1 MKTKARVVHVYL
13 ATAEART
20 APGLIKGER
29 YSLLIFCRGPEGK
42 PAQERAARLCAAEAG
57 WTSIEIERWR
67 KLPATARPAEPTL
80 LAAFDEALREGGAV
94 VAHRRRE
101 GR

>member
-1 MKTKARVVHVYL
+1 MARAYEVHVYL
-13 ATAEART
+13 ATAVAKT

-29 YSLLIFCRGPEGK
+29 YAVLIFCRGPEGK
-42 PAQERAARLCAAEAG
+42 PAQERAARLCASQAG
-57 WTSIEIERWR
+57 WTSIEIERSR
-67 KLPATARPAEPTL
+67 RLPAQARPAEPTL
-80 LAAFDEALREGGAV
+80 RAAFEEALREGGSV